1 MARIN
6 KIVLEGINYE
16 IVDSTSRESISKLE
30 ERTLNQQN
38 TLNVLIGEGE
48 GSIKKQI
55 NDSIAEVIDQAPDA
69 FDTLRELADW
79 IEDDKSGAANMSAAI
94 TENRQAIEEIK
105 QKTVYLSESEYNNLL
120 NQGLIDPEVEYNIY
134 EDE

>member
-38 TLNVLIGEGE
+38 TLNVLTGEGE
-48 GSIKKQI
+48 GSVKKQI
-55 NDSIAEVIDQAPDA
+55 NDSIAKVIDQAPDA